1 MVTLPTVLPFG
12 LQQKNRNRMTK
23 EQLNL
28 QSLAEQAAKRDMIA
42 MADQGTLDW
51 QDQRYFYSPRLWNRW
66 QRGVPKQAL
75 YDLMPKAHM
84 QFPAG
89 TRSAGLFEGC
99 WLNEIA
105 ELVFSTAALEFILQ
119 HSYNRY
125 LFWQH
130 VSSALNTEQV
140 SLPLSLEHVQ
150 KSILTSQTPFGKA
163 TTVYSVFQSNKL
175 RLAIAKMGGR
185 FDIEKL
191 DLPYGFFLIS
201 AGLILQTEEHDDAD
215 LPKLVLNPMWAEFVA
230 SLQAKPSK
238 YSANTMNNKENTTKV
253 KDYPGT
259 GCPICWTRK
268 NLNECI
274 GSQYL
279 TVQELTHMVSHWRTQ
294 IGESGFGGAELS
306 EKMHVVLET
315 SYSYFENFSNWRLA
329 HERAE
334 LFNFIAE
341 DKSLKS
347 IEAYRSLVLA
357 EGRQFDWVGLAL
369 KKIEE
374 LYQQLEAARNS
385 ALGANPAD
393 AKEAEQ
399 FAQLTAALAIARQ
412 SFDTTAEARQRYA
425 EKASAYAAN
434 RKAQAQAKAD
444 AKVKASAASS
454 ADSSPEP
461 KADSSTDSSPPAAKR
476 TGCGCKKN

>member
-1 MVTLPTVLPFG
+1 
-12 LQQKNRNRMTK
+12 MTK

-42 MADQGTLDW
+42 MADQGMIDW
-51 QDQRYFYSPRLWNRW
+51 QDQRYLYSTRLWNRW

-99 WLNEIA
+99 WLNEIV

-130 VSSALNTEQV
+130 VSSTLSNAEQV
-140 SLPLSLEHVQ
+140 KLPLSIEQVR

-191 DLPYGFFLIS
+191 DLTYGFFLIS

-230 SLQAKPSK
+230 SLQRKTYK
-238 YSANTMNNKENTTKV
+238 DSANTMTNKERTEQENTAKEKTAKV

-279 TVQELTHMVSHWRTQ
+279 TVQELTHMVSHWRIQ

-306 EKMHVVLET
+306 EKMHLVLET
-315 SYSYFENFSNWRLA
+315 SYSYFENFSTWRLA

-334 LFNFIAE
+334 LLNFIAE

-374 LYQQLEAARNS
+374 LYRQLEAARNS

-393 AKEAEQ
+393 AKETEQ

-412 SFDTTAEARQRYA
+412 SFDTTAEARQRYV

-444 AKVKASAASS
+444 AKVKASTDSGAGSS
-454 ADSSPEP
+454 A
-461 KADSSTDSSPPAAKR
+461 DSSPPAAKR